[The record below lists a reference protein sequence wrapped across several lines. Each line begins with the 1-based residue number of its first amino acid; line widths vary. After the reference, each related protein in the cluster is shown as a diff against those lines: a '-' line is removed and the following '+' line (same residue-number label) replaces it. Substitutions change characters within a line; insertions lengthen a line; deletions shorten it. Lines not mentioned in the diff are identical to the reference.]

1 MTRKQAQGLATL
13 VISCLGLASLPA
25 RPVAR
30 SGNLV
35 GRMELHDREVVFAR
49 EVEVFVFELNWQVVV
64 EAIVLDL
71 Q

>member
-1 MTRKQAQGLATL
+1 
-13 VISCLGLASLPA
+13 
-25 RPVAR
+25 
-30 SGNLV
+30 
-35 GRMELHDREVVFAR
+35 MELHDREVVFAR